1 MELELQTIPQTPQEV
16 HNQWELDT
24 QSAVE
29 RIRKLVAKWKQLS
42 NKSAQIYEKLSED
55 PELKKLESQLQ
66 EAKQHAD
73 TVQAQLKLRSP
84 IERMKR
90 SQEQIISQ
98 QLVLTMHNRVM
109 EVTQKFQPSR
119 EEAYI
124 LFEEIEGQGTLL
136 D

>member
-1 MELELQTIPQTPQEV
+1 
-16 HNQWELDT
+16 LDA

-29 RIRKLVAKWKQLS
+29 RIRKLVAECKQLS
-42 NKSAQIYEKLSED
+42 NKSTQIYEQLSED

-73 TVQAQLKLRSP
+73 TVQAQLKLLSP

-90 SQEQIISQ
+90 SQEQRTTQ
-98 QLVLTMHNRVM
+98 QLVLTMQNRVM
-109 EVTQKFQPSR
+109 EVTQKLQPSQ

-136 D
+136 CWPLTKFEETLGHI